1 MEGAT
6 EEASVGESTE
16 GSIEGSAKVTVALRP
31 FGMGFVR
38 SSVRSFEPSG
48 EAFTRA
54 FAWIVG

>member
-1 MEGAT
+1 MEGAI
-6 EEASVGESTE
+6 EEASVRESTM
-16 GSIEGSAKVTVALRP
+16 GSIEESAKVTVALRP
-31 FGMGFVR
+31 FGEGSVG